1 MDEAETPDADWP
13 RDRAKLVL
21 HVVVSALIV
30 STAFLPVSWLRR
42 GLFVVPFVVALTWVA
57 WDGCVLNQKKTCAG
71 GTRRYD
77 DFHMLLNRSGVPI
90 HKRTARFV
98 IYAVIVLLPTI
109 MLARV
114 LWGHHHRPPPG

>member
-57 WDGCVLNQKKTCAG
+57 WDGCVLNQKDVRWRYEAL
-71 GTRRYD
+71 RRLS
-77 DFHMLLNRSGVPI
+77 HAAESI

-109 MLARV
+109 MLARM